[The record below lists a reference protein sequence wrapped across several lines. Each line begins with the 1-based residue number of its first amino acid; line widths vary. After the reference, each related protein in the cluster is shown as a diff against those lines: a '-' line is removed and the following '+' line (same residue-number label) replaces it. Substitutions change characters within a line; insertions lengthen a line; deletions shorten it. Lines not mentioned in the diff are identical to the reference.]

1 MYSGAIFIQEALGW
15 DLYAAVGA
23 LLAVTA
29 LYTVTGGGGATGGRG
44 RRGRGQTGRGQRGRG
59 PRGRLGCWW
68 EIVGSSGWPRRRR
81 GVACV
86 GGAVWE
92 GPEGAGPEGA
102 GRGGGQEGWELMGP
116 WGKKGGAWWAWSDG
130 VGPEGAGGL
139 RVWVEKGRGLSKGRG
154 PRGVV

>member
-102 GRGGGQEGWELMGP
+102 G
-116 WGKKGGAWWAWSDG
+116 
-130 VGPEGAGGL
+130 GL

-154 PRGVV
+154 PRGVVRKGRGLKVGRG